1 MQTLNLEK
9 PIALKLFKLGGQ
21 EIRDLLISKYG
32 TELFCTKIIDRVTS
46 YEDALAEADE
56 LTRMECEVRTNDT
69 PDVAAYKKLKLV
81 IKVINEDWIADYTDS
96 NQKKYYPWFRV
107 LPSGSGFDFSA
118 TDYGY
123 DYSYSAVGVLLC
135 FETREKC
142 EYVAKQFTQL
152 YKDFLLT
159 K

>member
-32 TELFCTKIIDRVTS
+32 TELFCAKIIDRVTS
-46 YEDALAEADE
+46 FEDAYELADKK
-56 LTRMECEVRTNDT
+56 TREECEISSTDSL
-69 PDVAAYKKLKLV
+69 DVVAYKKLKLV
-81 IKVINEDWIADYTDS
+81 IKVINEDWIADYTES
-96 NQKKYYPWFRV
+96 SQPKYYPWFKV
-107 LPSGSGFDFSA
+107 LPSGSGFAFSYA
-118 TDYGY
+118 NCAY
-123 DYSYSAVGVLLC
+123 DRSSAYVGVRLC

-142 EYVAKQFTQL
+142 EYVAEQFTQL
-152 YKDFLLT
+152 YEEFLLT